1 MIRAGVFIGVDKTGN
16 LQRLNDAA
24 AGAARMHAWA
34 LDQGLDPANAT
45 LITDAGGKRVTPDAI
60 YDAVKA
66 LLDGPG
72 VDQLILYFAGH
83 GVNINRQEQW
93 LLTDAPVRTSAAVN
107 VAGSVYLAQ
116 RCGIGHVV
124 VISDA
129 CRVAAEGIQAQNVQ
143 GVDIFPNEETG
154 FKAKPV
160 DQFFACVLGR
170 TAAEIRDPEVAA
182 TSFSALFT
190 NALLDALK
198 GLRPDVLEPAASP
211 GDPASYVMP
220 AALARY
226 LEAEIPV
233 RVKARNLQH
242 TVNQDPEA
250 ILALGGSWISRIEV
264 PRTRGL
270 APTRGPRRGP
280 PKPPPDDIRG
290 AARSLVASAARG
302 GPGAFLARVAD
313 LKTVP
318 FAATRDL
325 AASVERLAAP
335 FLPDHFETGC
345 GIKIRGNRIIDQVLV
360 RGQADT
366 WQRPADAIRVD
377 GLDGPAASVL
387 LRFEGGVG
395 TVVPVMAGFLTALTF
410 EDEALVDVTFEPS
423 APTPRG
429 VEYRQR
435 ASEVRALHAVAAAAL
450 QRGRFRL
457 EDADAAGL
465 AEQVRSAQAIDP
477 ALAVYAAYALHDLQL
492 VEPIARMAGDG
503 RADLGVSLFDVAL
516 LGRLLVGQTIDAA
529 AGVVPF
535 VPLLTQAWPLLR
547 AGRVKLHPA
556 LDGLER
562 HTRDSLWSLY
572 DSAGL
577 DKLEAALR
585 SKDVR

>member
-93 LLTDAPVRTSAAVN
+93 LLTDAPVRANAAVN

-143 GVDIFPNEETG
+143 GGDVFPNEDTG

-280 PKPPPDDIRG
+280 PKQPQDDIRG

-302 GPGAFLARVAD
+302 APGAFHTRVAD

-318 FAATRDL
+318 VAATREL

-360 RGQADT
+360 RGRADT
-366 WQRPADAIRVD
+366 WQPPADAIRVA

-395 TVVPVMAGFLTALTF
+395 TVVPVIAGFLTALTF

-429 VEYRQR
+429 VEYLQR

-457 EDADAAGL
+457 EDAEAAGL

-492 VEPIARMAGDG
+492 VEPIAQMAGDG
-503 RADLGVSLFDVAL
+503 RADLGVTLFDVAL
-516 LGRLLVGQTIDAA
+516 LGRLLVGQTIGAD

-562 HTRDSLWSLY
+562 NTRDSLWSLY